1 MKQIWLKSAMMV
13 EMHWRAVKRL
23 GGYIRSKIGPVGRA
37 SVCAVF
43 CGAMSGFAKEW
54 TYNESAK
61 TMSDAEG
68 KWTVKVMSI
77 ANLEQGELTV
87 WKAVAPFNDE
97 TGTLDLRD
105 IVFVKDGV
113 KYPITSLKLHLQ
125 GLEESYATGVTNFY
139 ANHVVGTIPQKM
151 FSGSKF
157 LKEVKISGEGVT
169 GLGKNV
175 FNGCSVL
182 ESVKLDCPNMLTMGE
197 LAFSGCENLAGDIQ
211 DVVPS
216 SVTNIG
222 GNAFV
227 MDNKSTG
234 LTGTLVLTNL
244 SVMGG
249 QAFRRCAGL
258 TGLDL
263 RGPIT
268 SFSGNT
274 FNGCSG
280 ITTAVFDMPNLT
292 SLNYDSSNWGGD
304 FYGFSFSSVT
314 FLGKALAQEVLDK
327 LMGGVYAVAATED
340 RDKGCKMYVSRRQEG
355 WTELAQSVDSTTKE
369 AKYIPTSEGK
379 NFMGVYVST
388 TEKTQPG
395 RKAWM
400 IHRASPHDSSA
411 FVIRVR

>member
-1 MKQIWLKSAMMV
+1 
-13 EMHWRAVKRL
+13 
-23 GGYIRSKIGPVGRA
+23 
-37 SVCAVF
+37 
-43 CGAMSGFAKEW
+43 
-54 TYNESAK
+54 
-61 TMSDAEG
+61 
-68 KWTVKVMSI
+68 
-77 ANLEQGELTV
+77 
-87 WKAVAPFNDE
+87 
-97 TGTLDLRD
+97 
-105 IVFVKDGV
+105 
-113 KYPITSLKLHLQ
+113 
-125 GLEESYATGVTNFY
+125 
-139 ANHVVGTIPQKM
+139 M
-151 FSGSKF
+151 FSSSKF
-157 LKEVKISGEGVT
+157 LKEVKISGEGAT
-169 GLGKNV
+169 DLGESV
-175 FNGCSVL
+175 FNGCTML
-182 ESVKLDCPNMLTMGE
+182 ESVELDCPNLLTIGSS
-197 LAFSGCENLAGDIQ
+197 AFAGCVKLAGNIQ

-222 GNAFV
+222 ANAFRMN
-227 MDNKSTG
+227 MDGSSKNTG

-244 SVMGG
+244 SVVGSM
-249 QAFRRCAGL
+249 AFRKCAGL

-268 SFSGNT
+268 MFYGDT

-292 SLNYDSSNWGGD
+292 NVNYNSSSWSGD

-327 LMGGVYAVAATED
+327 LMGGVYAVAETVD
-340 RDKGCKMYVSRRQEG
+340 KDKGCKMYVSRRQEG
-355 WTELAQSVDSTTKE
+355 WTDLAQSVDSTTKE
-369 AKYIPTSEGK
+369 AKYIPTSEGN

>member
-1 MKQIWLKSAMMV
+1 MKQIWLKSAV
-13 EMHWRAVKRL
+13 VVAAVL
-23 GGYIRSKIGPVGRA
+23 IGSNA
-37 SVCAVF
+37 AV
-43 CGAMSGFAKEW
+43 FAKEW

-61 TMSDAEG
+61 TMTDAEG
-68 KWTVKVMSI
+68 EWTVSVNSI
-77 ANLEQGELTV
+77 ANLEQGELTIY
-87 WKAVAPFNDE
+87 KAVAPFNDE

-105 IVFVKDGV
+105 ITLVKGENT
-113 KYPITSLKLHLQ
+113 YLITALKFYTQSL
-125 GLEESYATGVTNFY
+125 GESYATGVTNFY
-139 ANHVVGTIPQKM
+139 ANHVVGTIPRKM
-151 FSGSKF
+151 FQSSKF

-169 GLGKNV
+169 ALGDYV

-182 ESVKLDCPNMLTMGE
+182 ESVELDCPNMLTMGMS
-197 LAFSGCENLAGDIQ
+197 AFAGCVNLAGDIK

-216 SVTNIG
+216 SVTNVGASAFRMDGAG
-222 GNAFV
+222 GN
-227 MDNKSTG
+227 TG

-249 QAFRRCAGL
+249 QAFRKCTGL
-258 TGLDL
+258 TGVDL

-292 SLNYDSSNWGGD
+292 SVKYDSGSWSGD

-314 FLGKALAQEVLDK
+314 FLGKALAQEVIDK
-327 LMGGVYAVAATED
+327 LLGGVGVVAATED
-340 RDKGCKMYVSRRQEG
+340 KDKGCTMYVSRKQEG
-355 WTELAQSVDSTTKE
+355 WADLAQSVDPETSE

-379 NFMGVYVST
+379 NFMGVYET
-388 TEKTQPG
+388 AGGK

-400 IHRASPHDSSA
+400 VHRASPHDVSA
-411 FVIRVR
+411 CVIRVR

>member
-13 EMHWRAVKRL
+13 A
-23 GGYIRSKIGPVGRA
+23 
-37 SVCAVF
+37 AVF

-68 KWTVKVMSI
+68 KWTVNVTSI
-77 ANLEQGELTV
+77 ANLEQGELTIY
-87 WKAVAPFNDE
+87 KAVAPFNDE

-113 KYPITSLKLHLQ
+113 PYSITSLKLDTRSL
-125 GLEESYATGVTNFY
+125 GESYATGVTNFY
-139 ANHVVGTIPQKM
+139 ANHVVGTIPRKM
-151 FSGSKF
+151 FQSSKF

-169 GLGKNV
+169 ALGDNV

-182 ESVKLDCPNMLTMGE
+182 ESVELDCPNMLTMGE
-197 LAFSGCENLAGDIQ
+197 SAFTGCVNLAGDIQ

-216 SVTNIG
+216 SVTNVG
-222 GNAFV
+222 SSAFR
-227 MDNKSTG
+227 MDAAGENTG

-249 QAFRRCAGL
+249 VAFRKCKGL
-258 TGLDL
+258 TGVDL

-280 ITTAVFDMPNLT
+280 IKTAVFDMPNLT
-292 SLNYDSSNWGGD
+292 SVDYNSSLGSGD
-304 FYGFSFSSVT
+304 FSGVSFSSVT
-314 FLGKALAQEVLDK
+314 FLGKALAQEVIDK
-327 LMGGVYAVAATED
+327 LMGGVYAVAATTD
-340 RDKGCKMYVSRRQEG
+340 KDKGCKMYVSRRQEG

-369 AKYIPTSEGK
+369 AKYIPTSEGN

>member
-1 MKQIWLKSAMMV
+1 MKQIWLKSAV
-13 EMHWRAVKRL
+13 VVA
-23 GGYIRSKIGPVGRA
+23 
-37 SVCAVF
+37 AVF

-61 TMSDAEG
+61 TMTDADG
-68 KWTVKVMSI
+68 KWTVKVNSI

-105 IVFVKDGV
+105 ITLVKDGAS
-113 KYPITSLKLHLQ
+113 YPITALKLHLQ
-125 GLEESYATGVTNFY
+125 AMEESYATGVTNFY
-139 ANHVVGTIPQKM
+139 ANHVVGTIPKKM
-151 FSGSKF
+151 FSSSKF
-157 LKEVKISGEGVT
+157 LKEVKISGEGAT
-169 GLGKNV
+169 DLGDSV
-175 FNGCSVL
+175 FNGCTML
-182 ESVKLDCPNMLTMGE
+182 ESVELDCPNLLTIGSS
-197 LAFSGCENLAGDIQ
+197 AFAGCVKLAGDIQ

-222 GNAFV
+222 ATAFRMN
-227 MDNKSTG
+227 MDGSSKNTG

-244 SVMGG
+244 SVVGSM
-249 QAFRRCAGL
+249 AFRKCAGL

-268 SFSGNT
+268 MFYGDT

-292 SLNYDSSNWGGD
+292 NVNYNSSSWSGD

-327 LMGGVYAVAATED
+327 LMGGVYAVAETVD
-340 RDKGCKMYVSRRQEG
+340 KDKGCKMYVSRRQEG
-355 WTELAQSVDSTTKE
+355 WTDLAQSVDSTTKE

-388 TEKTQPG
+388 TDKTQPG

-400 IHRASPHDSSA
+400 IHRASPYDSSA